1 MEGRLPAMVA
11 GSRIPAA
18 QMHMPR
24 LSRLLAAAAS
34 LLLLVLY
41 VTPLWRISLIAPQYP
56 EGLGMRI
63 WIDKLGGVK
72 EYDLDN
78 INQLNHYIGMRVID
92 PQAIPELRYMPWVLA
107 ALIAS
112 GLAVALLGRR
122 RALYGWVAGFVVA
135 ATAGLLDFWKWTYDY
150 GHNLDW
156 ENAIIKVPGTVYQ
169 PPIIGTKQIL
179 NFTAT
184 SWPDVGGVAAGV
196 AMALAFAAVLVAR
209 RGGALP
215 AGARER
221 AALAEARRRATPAHP
236 APARGG

>member
-1 MEGRLPAMVA
+1 
-11 GSRIPAA
+11 
-18 QMHMPR
+18 MHMPR

-63 WIDKLGGVK
+63 WINKLGGVK

-78 INQLNHYIGMRVID
+78 INQLNHYIGMRVIE
-92 PQAIPELRYMPWVLA
+92 PAAIPELRYMPWVLA
-107 ALIAS
+107 ALIVS
-112 GLAVALLGRR
+112 GLVVALLGRR
-122 RALYGWVAGFVVA
+122 RVLYAWVAGFVVA
-135 ATAGLLDFWKWTYDY
+135 AVAGLLDFWKWTYDY

-179 NFTAT
+179 NFTAS
-184 SWPDVGGVAAGV
+184 SWPDVGGVAVGV

-209 RGGALP
+209 RQGALP

-221 AALAEARRRATPAHP
+221 AVLAEARRRATPVRP
-236 APARGG
+236 APVREI